1 MRSSS
6 KSSRTSSSATS
17 TSMRAI
23 ASVSAGSQGAG
34 ESRPADSRLG
44 LTETE
49 PAAAFRRRPSP
60 AGRPSS
66 VRFAPVTPRV
76 KLQDMGTGQGR
87 SRLDVSQHRIE
98 LRPAAVRAL
107 RKLDPSVRH
116 RLQGAIA
123 LLAQDPRPP
132 AARAL
137 QGRQGLRVRVGDY
150 RILYTVADDV
160 LLVVVVTIGHR
171 RDVYDR

>member
-1 MRSSS
+1 V
-6 KSSRTSSSATS
+6 S
-17 TSMRAI
+17 TY
-23 ASVSAGSQGAG
+23 
-34 ESRPADSRLG
+34 
-44 LTETE
+44 
-49 PAAAFRRRPSP
+49 
-60 AGRPSS
+60 
-66 VRFAPVTPRV
+66 
-76 KLQDMGTGQGR
+76 
-87 SRLDVSQHRIE
+87 RIE
-98 LRPAAVRAL
+98 VRPAAVRSL